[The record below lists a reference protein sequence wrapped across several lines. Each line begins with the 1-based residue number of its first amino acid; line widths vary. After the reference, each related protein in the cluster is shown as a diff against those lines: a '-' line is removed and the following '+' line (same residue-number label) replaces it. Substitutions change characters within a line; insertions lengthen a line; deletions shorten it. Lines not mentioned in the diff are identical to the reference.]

1 MGKIF
6 VTPIDSMGL
15 FGIDTSKI
23 LGVKQIYKDFTF
35 DEVTG
40 EAKHD
45 EKVAILLDVKAKDS
59 TGALQVVE
67 ETLAEVIALLR
78 AAGDTVAMTEREQKH
93 PDAQLGGVDLVVPD
107 TTLVD
112 ADGQPLASGN

>member
-6 VTPIDSMGL
+6 VTPVDSMGL

-23 LGVKQIYKDFTF
+23 LGVKQIFKDFTF
-35 DEVTG
+35 DAEGKPVY
-40 EAKHD
+40 D

-67 ETLAEVIALLR
+67 ETLAEVLELLKQ
-78 AAGDTVAMTEREQKH
+78 AGDQIAMTTRELKP
-93 PDAQLGGVDLVVPD
+93 PDLPTALVVPD
-107 TTLVD
+107 STLVD
-112 ADGQPLASGN
+112 ANGQPLTPTD

>member
-23 LGVKQIYKDFTF
+23 LGVKQIFKDFTF

-67 ETLAEVIALLR
+67 ETLAEVIELLKQ
-78 AAGDTVAMTEREQKH
+78 AGDQIAMTTREQK
-93 PDAQLGGVDLVVPD
+93 PTDPNALIVVPD
-107 TTLVD
+107 HALVGP
-112 ADGQPLASGN
+112 DGQPIASTD

>member
-23 LGVKQIYKDFTF
+23 LGVKQIFSDFTF
-35 DEVTG
+35 DETTG
-40 EAKHD
+40 NAIHT

-78 AAGDTVAMTEREQKH
+78 EAGDNIAMTTREQKKAEDFVLPSDIVI
-93 PDAQLGGVDLVVPD
+93 PDPALVGP
-107 TTLVD
+107 
-112 ADGQPLASGN
+112 DGQPIASGQ